1 MSDGLSGT
9 HDTAETNMGLVETE
23 AVVLHT
29 HKLAEADK
37 IAVCMTESAGLIRGV
52 AHGARRLK
60 SRFGAALEPFTLVNL
75 TFFEK
80 EARELVTIKSAE
92 IIKSY
97 FDAARDVEGLAALE
111 YLAELVR
118 EFAPPHQPDPKLF
131 RMLRACVDALAKEPE
146 NSRALLSYCELWVL
160 KLAGFLPDYRVCAGC
175 GKPLG
180 GAQGGDVHVGPEG
193 VLRCRICRQ
202 AGQAISAEAYRLL
215 SAIRVS
221 GPCVWSRSYFAVSA
235 RDQQTVSEMAQR
247 LVRRV
252 LEREPKSGKLVQAER
267 PTDGPAGLGRA

>member
-1 MSDGLSGT
+1 LIHT
-9 HDTAETNMGLVETE
+9 PNRTMGLVETE

-37 IAVCMTESAGLIRGV
+37 IAVCMTERVGLIRGV

-80 EARELVTIKSAE
+80 ETRELVTIKGAE

-97 FDAARDVEGLAALE
+97 FGAARDVEGLAALE

-131 RMLRACVDALAKEPE
+131 RMLRACVDALAGGPE
-146 NSRALLSYCELWVL
+146 NPKALLSYCELWVL

-175 GKPLG
+175 GKSF
-180 GAQGGDVHVGPEG
+180 GDARGHDLYISPEG
-193 VLRCRICRQ
+193 VLRCRACRQ
-202 AGQAISAEAYRLL
+202 AGQAISSDVYGLL
-215 SAIRVS
+215 SSMRVL
-221 GPCVWSRSYFAVSA
+221 GPPLWSQKYSAASSKDQQAVSEIA
-235 RDQQTVSEMAQR
+235 RR
-247 LVRRV
+247 LVERV
-252 LEREPKSGKLVQAER
+252 LEKEPKSGSLYR
-267 PTDGPAGLGRA
+267 AGRTAGDAS

>member
-1 MSDGLSGT
+1 
-9 HDTAETNMGLVETE
+9 MGLVETE
-23 AVVLHT
+23 AVILHT

-37 IAVCMTESAGLIRGV
+37 IAVCMTEKAGLVRGV

-75 TFFEK
+75 TFYEK
-80 EARELVTIKSAE
+80 EGRELFTIKGAE

-118 EFAPPHQPDPKLF
+118 EFALPQQPDPKLF
-131 RMLRACVDALAKEPE
+131 RMLRACVDALANKPGH
-146 NSRALLSYCELWVL
+146 SAALLSYSELWVL

-175 GKPLG
+175 GRPTD
-180 GAQGGDVHVGPEG
+180 ASQGVDVYISTEG
-193 VLRCRICRQ
+193 LLRCRACRQ
-202 AGQAISAEAYRLL
+202 AGQAISLGVNTLL
-215 SAIRVS
+215 SVMRVS
-221 GPCVWSRSYFAVSA
+221 GPCVWSQKYSAVSA
-235 RDQQTVSEMAQR
+235 KDQQTVSEIARR

-252 LEREPKSGKLVQAER
+252 LEKEPKSINLPQAISPLDVPEGAGK
-267 PTDGPAGLGRA
+267 GRA

>member
-1 MSDGLSGT
+1 
-9 HDTAETNMGLVETE
+9 MGLVETE

-37 IAVCMTESAGLIRGV
+37 IAVCMTERVGLIRGV

-80 EARELVTIKSAE
+80 EARELVTIKGAE

-131 RMLRACVDALAKEPE
+131 RMLRACVDALADEPE
-146 NSRALLSYCELWVL
+146 NSRAVLSYCELWVL

-175 GKPLG
+175 ARPLG
-180 GAQGGDVHVGPEG
+180 DTQGGGVYISPEG
-193 VLRCRICRQ
+193 VLRCRACRQ
-202 AGQAISAEAYRLL
+202 AGQAINEDVYGLL
-215 SAIRVS
+215 SVMRVL
-221 GPCVWSRSYFAVSA
+221 GPCGWSRKYTAVSFK
-235 RDQQTVSEMAQR
+235 DQQTVSEIARR
-247 LVRRV
+247 LVKRV
-252 LEREPKSGKLVQAER
+252 LEKEPRSVYLPQAER
-267 PTDGPAGLGRA
+267 PTNGGPGDAC